1 MAVLLAGRRPIAT
14 HCNPLQPIARI
25 TTSRAWQ
32 RHDERD
38 GAMSERNFWTRLQ
51 QGRLNRRR
59 LIALGAS
66 GAGALAAA
74 GLTSC
79 GGPKRTGQGSNAQT
93 APQASNATPRPG
105 GNLSIF
111 VQTNYPLDPQKVS
124 ALAQQIPGGAMS
136 RIFQYKTG
144 LDPKVI
150 TDHELQPDLGLSAE
164 SPDAITWTVK
174 LRSDA
179 KFQNTPPVNG
189 HAVEAEDIRATFV
202 RALDPATSNPNRTA
216 LSMIDATQIQTPD
229 QTTVVFKLTY
239 PYAPFRS
246 ILASAAYSWI
256 FPREVLSGGWDP
268 TKQVIG
274 SGPFILD
281 SVQPD
286 VAFSYKR
293 NPGYYGAPLPY
304 VDTMRVAIMPDASQ
318 QLAQFVAGN
327 LDEIELRTP
336 DNVPTLQQNNPK
348 ARMYKVVDGGPS
360 PLYFQL
366 GDPSSVF
373 QDIRVRRA
381 ISMAIDRD
389 AVAKAVYNGDGIGVV
404 FVPAYMGRWSL
415 PVSKLEPSVARYYT
429 YDPAEAKK
437 LLEAA
442 GQSNLQ
448 VRFANPFASL
458 GTPSTAKSVEVINGM
473 FGAVGI
479 KSTIVSLDYNK
490 DFVDAGHGMR
500 QGYFEKDFIVFG
512 NTSPYTEA
520 DDWLYSYFHSKSL
533 SNGEHLNDK
542 DLDAMIDRQRTL
554 VNEEERVKAVQ
565 DIQRYLAEKLYVP
578 STVGSYRYEF
588 IQPRVQNYNF
598 SDSLGKQTEMYAKI
612 WLAT

>member
-1 MAVLLAGRRPIAT
+1 MSTFSVRTQLERR
-14 HCNPLQPIARI
+14 R
-25 TTSRAWQ
+25 
-32 RHDERD
+32 
-38 GAMSERNFWTRLQ
+38 WTR
-51 QGRLNRRR
+51 RRT
-59 LIALGAS
+59 IAAGAAV
-66 GAGALAAA
+66 AGALTVT
-74 GLTSC
+74 GLNAC
-79 GGPKRTGQGSNAQT
+79 GGSSKGGSQRSNTLAGP
-93 APQASNATPRPG
+93 AASNATPRPG

-136 RIFQYKTG
+136 RVFQYKTG

-150 TDHELQPDLGLSAE
+150 TDHDIQPDLGLSAE

-174 LRSDA
+174 LRADA

-189 HAVEAEDIRATFV
+189 HAVESDDIKATFL

-216 LSMIDATQIQTPD
+216 LGMIDAAQIQTPD
-229 QTTVVFKLTY
+229 KQTVVFKLAY

-246 ILASAAYSWI
+246 ILASATYSWI
-256 FPREVLSGGWDP
+256 FPREVLAGGWDP
-268 TKQVIG
+268 TRQVIG
-274 SGPFILD
+274 SGPFLLD
-281 SVQPD
+281 NVQPD

-293 NPGYYGAPLPY
+293 SPGYYGAPLPY
-304 VDTMRVAIMPDASQ
+304 VDTMRVAITPDPAQ
-318 QLAQFVAGN
+318 QLAQFAAGN
-327 LDEIELRTP
+327 LDEIELRNP
-336 DNVPTLQQNNPK
+336 FEVPTVLQNNPRAK
-348 ARMYKVVDGGPS
+348 MYKVVAGNAA

-373 QDIRVRRA
+373 QDVRVRRA

-389 AVAKAVYNGDGIGVV
+389 AVAKAVYNNDALDVV
-404 FVPAYMGRWSL
+404 FVPGSMGKWSL
-415 PVSKLEPSVARYYT
+415 PIDKLDAGVAQYYKYNPT
-429 YDPAEAKK
+429 EAKK
-437 LLEAA
+437 LLDAA

-458 GTPSTAKSVEVINGM
+458 GSPDTSKAVEVINGM
-473 FGAVGI
+473 FSAIGI

-490 DFVDAGHGMR
+490 DFVDSGHGMR
-500 QGYFEKDFIVFG
+500 QGYFDKDVIVFG

-520 DDWLYSYFHSKSL
+520 DDWLFSYFHSKSL

-542 DLDAMIDRQRTL
+542 DLDAMIDKQRTL
-554 VNEEERVKAVQ
+554 VNEDERVKAVQ
-565 DIQRYLAEKLYVP
+565 DIQRYLADKMYVP

-612 WLAT
+612 WLQG